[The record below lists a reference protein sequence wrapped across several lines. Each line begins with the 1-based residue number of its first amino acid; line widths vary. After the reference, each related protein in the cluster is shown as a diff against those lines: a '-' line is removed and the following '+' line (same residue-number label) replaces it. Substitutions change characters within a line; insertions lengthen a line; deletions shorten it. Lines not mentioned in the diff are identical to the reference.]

1 MVSPFSP
8 PIPGTDA
15 PSTEWSGLYGSG
27 LALALSN
34 VLNDTTSCLIL
45 VAEDNRTLRQLRD
58 EIQFYLTNNT
68 QLPLIMLPDWDC
80 LPYDLFSPHL
90 DITSERLRTLSMLP
104 KFEHGLI
111 GVTIETL
118 MQRLPPSDHILSRIF
133 LLKQGDTLNLDHFRQ
148 KLQHS
153 GYHAVSQVM
162 EPGEYAIR
170 GGVFDIFAIGFRHP
184 FRLDLFGSTIES
196 IYRFDTE
203 SQRSIE
209 ALDSIDILPAH
220 EFRIDKEGIS
230 SFRENFRSQ
239 FEGDPQDHYI
249 YREVSKGNLPSGL
262 QSFFPLFFNKSA
274 TIFDYISSDA
284 IWVLDSNVSLQARSL
299 WAKII
304 DRFHI
309 AKLNSERYPLS
320 PDLLYLHP
328 NSISDKLKCYR
339 NIVLKHKISKKKS
352 NLFSSMLPPEFK
364 TTGSTSPYSELVSY
378 LHKSKSRTLI
388 TSDSRGRLQA
398 IDELLTQNR
407 MFAQF
412 YDDWH
417 QWIKDD
423 QEHIGLIVSQL
434 ERGLVL
440 PEDQIEIIAESQFQR
455 KTLERS
461 KSRKKASTDP
471 ESIIRSLSD
480 LNIGDPVVHEEQGV
494 GRYRGLQVLN
504 IENDDS
510 EFLVLEY
517 QNSDRLYVPI
527 LSLELVTRYIGG
539 DPESAPLHKLGA
551 DVWDKSKKRAQKKI
565 HDVAVELLEASALRE
580 FGRGYKFKIP
590 KVEYSNFVGNF
601 PYRETLD
608 QTKVAKDII
617 DDLSSDIFMDRLVC
631 GDVGF
636 GKTEIALRAAFI
648 AVHNNKQVAVL
659 VPTTILAQQHFET
672 FIDRFSSEPIQIE
685 LLSRFR
691 SASEL
696 KKVIDALPNG
706 RPDIVIGTHR
716 LLQSDIDFREL
727 GLIIIDEEHR
737 FGVRQKEKLKMF
749 RGTVDTLSLTA
760 TPIPRTLNISLSG
773 LRSISLM
780 STPPPDRQA
789 IKTFVN
795 EWNDDMVREACLREI
810 HRGGQIFFLHNEVRS
825 IDKIEKYL
833 SDLMPEVSIR
843 VGHGQ
848 MNRYELEK
856 VMDDFHY
863 QRFSILVC
871 TTIIESGI
879 DFPNANTI
887 IISKA
892 HRYGLAQLYQLRGR
906 VGRSHQQ
913 AYAYLIIPSN
923 ETLSDSSKKR
933 LDAILSLDELG
944 SGFMLASHDL
954 EIRGAGELLGEAQ
967 SGAIDEIG
975 FTLYTE
981 YLKRTIEDIKAPL
994 RNTQEKLEFNKE
1006 TWYPPDLKL
1015 NIPTLFPDFYLPDVH
1030 QRLIFYKRIAAAKN
1044 SAELYEL
1051 KLEAIDRFG
1060 PLPEAACSLFSIRSL
1075 QFKCQDIGVRRFL
1088 LDKNGGSIK
1097 FNSSP
1102 QIDTSNF
1109 LTIISENPDRFKMI
1123 DNQTLNIRQSLLD
1136 SNARLHFA
1144 EQLINDL
1151 AII

>member
-1 MVSPFSP
+1 
-8 PIPGTDA
+8 
-15 PSTEWSGLYGSG
+15 
-27 LALALSN
+27 
-34 VLNDTTSCLIL
+34 
-45 VAEDNRTLRQLRD
+45 
-58 EIQFYLTNNT
+58 
-68 QLPLIMLPDWDC
+68 
-80 LPYDLFSPHL
+80 
-90 DITSERLRTLSMLP
+90 
-104 KFEHGLI
+104 
-111 GVTIETL
+111 
-118 MQRLPPSDHILSRIF
+118 
-133 LLKQGDTLNLDHFRQ
+133 
-148 KLQHS
+148 
-153 GYHAVSQVM
+153 
-162 EPGEYAIR
+162 
-170 GGVFDIFAIGFRHP
+170 
-184 FRLDLFGSTIES
+184 
-196 IYRFDTE
+196 
-203 SQRSIE
+203 
-209 ALDSIDILPAH
+209 
-220 EFRIDKEGIS
+220 
-230 SFRENFRSQ
+230 
-239 FEGDPQDHYI
+239 
-249 YREVSKGNLPSGL
+249 
-262 QSFFPLFFNKSA
+262 
-274 TIFDYISSDA
+274 
-284 IWVLDSNVSLQARSL
+284 
-299 WAKII
+299 
-304 DRFHI
+304 
-309 AKLNSERYPLS
+309 
-320 PDLLYLHP
+320 
-328 NSISDKLKCYR
+328 
-339 NIVLKHKISKKKS
+339 
-352 NLFSSMLPPEFK
+352 
-364 TTGSTSPYSELVSY
+364 
-378 LHKSKSRTLI
+378 
-388 TSDSRGRLQA
+388 
-398 IDELLTQNR
+398 
-407 MFAQF
+407 
-412 YDDWH
+412 
-417 QWIKDD
+417 
-423 QEHIGLIVSQL
+423 
-434 ERGLVL
+434 
-440 PEDQIEIIAESQFQR
+440 
-455 KTLERS
+455 
-461 KSRKKASTDP
+461 
-471 ESIIRSLSD
+471 
-480 LNIGDPVVHEEQGV
+480 
-494 GRYRGLQVLN
+494 
-504 IENDDS
+504 
-510 EFLVLEY
+510 
-517 QNSDRLYVPI
+517 
-527 LSLELVTRYIGG
+527 
-539 DPESAPLHKLGA
+539 
-551 DVWDKSKKRAQKKI
+551 
-565 HDVAVELLEASALRE
+565 
-580 FGRGYKFKIP
+580 
-590 KVEYSNFVGNF
+590 
-601 PYRETLD
+601 
-608 QTKVAKDII
+608 
-617 DDLSSDIFMDRLVC
+617 
-631 GDVGF
+631 
-636 GKTEIALRAAFI
+636 
-648 AVHNNKQVAVL
+648 
-659 VPTTILAQQHFET
+659 
-672 FIDRFSSEPIQIE
+672 
-685 LLSRFR
+685 
-691 SASEL
+691 
-696 KKVIDALPNG
+696 
-706 RPDIVIGTHR
+706 
-716 LLQSDIDFREL
+716 
-727 GLIIIDEEHR
+727 
-737 FGVRQKEKLKMF
+737 MF

-810 HRGGQIFFLHNEVRS
+810 RRGGQIFFLHNEVRS

-967 SGAIDEIG
+967 SGTIDEIG

-981 YLKRTIEDIKAPL
+981 YLKRTIEDIQAPL
-994 RNTQEKLEFNKE
+994 RNTQEKLEFNTE

-1015 NIPTLFPDFYLPDVH
+1015 NVPTLFPDFYLPDVH